1 MICRGNNA
9 RSPAQVTRLRR
20 WIAPPP
26 GSFKINIDAV
36 KKAGNAEIV
45 AAVCHASNGI
55 FLGASAVV
63 VLVFSDPVVLEALA
77 S

>member
-1 MICRGNNA
+1 
-9 RSPAQVTRLRR
+9 
-20 WIAPPP
+20 
-26 GSFKINIDAV
+26 V
-36 KKAGNAEIV
+36 KKAGIPEIV
-45 AAVCHASNGI
+45 AAVCHASNVI